1 MSDKT
6 YDVSKVLFSCLPF
19 VSSFI
24 LLLKDTWGIPYAE
37 QIAITLGGVSTLGLA
52 ILNEISKAFFKEH
65 TIIENLDDGIG
76 EE

>member
-1 MSDKT
+1 MSDKM
-6 YDVSKVLFSCLPF
+6 YDYSKVFFSCLPF

-52 ILNEISKAFFKEH
+52 ILAEVSKQFFDKH

>member
-1 MSDKT
+1 MSNKT
-6 YDVSKVLFSCLPF
+6 YDILKTIFSCLPF

-37 QIAITLGGVSTLGLA
+37 PIAITLGGVSTLGLA
-52 ILNEISKAFFKEH
+52 ILSEISKQFFNEH
-65 TIIENLDDGIG
+65 TIIENIDDGRG